1 MLSGPQDLLHLIL
14 SRRDWIYETHTGWKE
29 KFSLKS
35 RDGIEMLGWVENSSC
50 LSFRVDWSKTGVEK
64 REFKKC
70 EGSVVTLPSSIRWIS
85 SLETSLPVEGNR
97 GFRFFQKLLGVLALE
112 AFNIAISCWHVTR
125 FWRHS
130 IRMMSEWQNL
140 HHSLSK
146 VVCRNFF
153 ALWLIKHWEICMASG
168 KWRSNF
174 LRGVRKPK

>member
-1 MLSGPQDLLHLIL
+1 MQRLSSFVRWTAIDGAEYLRILGIMLSGPQDLLHLIL

-70 EGSVVTLPSSIRWIS
+70 EGSVVTLLSSIRWIS
-85 SLETSLPVEGNR
+85 SLETSLPAEGNR

-112 AFNIAISCWHVTR
+112 AESAQNRLIATR
-125 FWRHS
+125 FSLVTMFLCVLWCSHASLVGWR
-130 IRMMSEWQNL
+130 RY
-140 HHSLSK
+140 
-146 VVCRNFF
+146 
-153 ALWLIKHWEICMASG
+153 
-168 KWRSNF
+168 F
-174 LRGVRKPK
+174 LYS